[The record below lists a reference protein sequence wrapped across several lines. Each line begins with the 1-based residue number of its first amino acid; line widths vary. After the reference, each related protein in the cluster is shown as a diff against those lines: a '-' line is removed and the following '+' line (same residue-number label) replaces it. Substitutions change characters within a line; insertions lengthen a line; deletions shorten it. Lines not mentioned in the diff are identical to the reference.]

1 MWWPRPCTR
10 CSGSAARC
18 RMSAPLSWPPA
29 SDSRRGRKRAAL
41 HWRGVAGGET
51 VVLHAGMTFAAE
63 PLIWVPGVPGGAG
76 VRLEHTIL
84 VTDDG
89 GRALTRTGWDERL
102 LLRG

>member
-1 MWWPRPCTR
+1 
-10 CSGSAARC
+10 
-18 RMSAPLSWPPA
+18 
-29 SDSRRGRKRAAL
+29 
-41 HWRGVAGGET
+41 
-51 VVLHAGMTFAAE
+51 MTFAAE